1 MRLSI
6 LILCVIVTVSFVG
19 IALASPPGKTVEFPD
34 GDQGK
39 VIFSGSTHSIAQGLK
54 CPDCHPKLFPMK
66 RGQFKMTKEDHAT
79 DKGCGA
85 CHNGT
90 KAFSQTD
97 EANCIKCHKKCE
109 PGKEEIKEEKT
120 EEKAGETEKE

>member
-1 MRLSI
+1 MRFSI
-6 LILCVIVTVSFVG
+6 LILCVIVAVSFVG
-19 IALASPPGKTVEFPD
+19 IALASPPGKTIEFPD

-39 VIFSGSTHSIAQGLK
+39 VIFSSSTHGVAQGMK
-54 CPDCHPKLFPMK
+54 CPDCHPALFPMK
-66 RGQFKMTKEDHAT
+66 RGEFKMTKEDHAT

-90 KAFSQTD
+90 KAFSQSN
-97 EANCIKCHKKCE
+97 EADCIKCHKKGE
-109 PGKEEIKEEKT
+109 SGKEEIKEEKT